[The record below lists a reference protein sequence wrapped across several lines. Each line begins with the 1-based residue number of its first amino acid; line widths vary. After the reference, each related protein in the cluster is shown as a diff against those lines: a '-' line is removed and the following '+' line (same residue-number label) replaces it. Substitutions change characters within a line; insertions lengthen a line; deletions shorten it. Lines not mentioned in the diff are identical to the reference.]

1 MKDKC
6 QEEKRNLISGNTYK
20 SQSLRLQ
27 NQQSGQNKEESFKRV
42 IKKFFFHFSLGIK
55 KKKKK
60 KAWTYITAEEE
71 NGIKKKNLLQKRH
84 HNFQQS
90 FIGRVQKNNELR
102 VRQILSR
109 TALYY
114 LGQVFSELVTGS
126 CINPAQD

>member
-6 QEEKRNLISGNTYK
+6 QEEKRNLISGNTSK

-27 NQQSGQNKEESFKRV
+27 NQQSGQNKEESFERV
-42 IKKFFFHFSLGIK
+42 IKKFFLHFFLGIK

-60 KAWTYITAEEE
+60 KARTYITAEEE
-71 NGIKKKNLLQKRH
+71 NGIKKKKNLLQKS
-84 HNFQQS
+84 QQS
-90 FIGRVQKNNELR
+90 FICRVQKNNE